1 MDSAV
6 SKALRRFDK
15 NKPTLKC
22 DNCGFWKNIEETE
35 KSLFKSLGYYSCMNC
50 GKIIKK

>member
-6 SKALRRFDK
+6 SKALQRFDK